1 MVDPLTALLSLP
13 LAQKQ
18 EQGLEFTPREIA
30 QQPETWRGTFETLR
44 SRESDIQQFLSA
56 RGVTGPAAHRPVV
69 LLIGAGSSDYIGQ
82 CLHLLL
88 RTRWQCEVF
97 AVASTSLLTDF
108 SEFVL
113 PGRRYLWISIS
124 RSGDSSEG
132 VAVLERALKEC
143 PQISHLL
150 ISCNASGRMMKAV
163 EGRPNCLA
171 IELDERTNDRGLAMT
186 SSFSNIVVAGQA
198 LAHTGGM
205 ADYEATLHALADAAE
220 SLLPRAA
227 TLASD
232 LARRGISRACFVGSG
247 ALAAAATESALK
259 LLELTAGNVQAMAQ
273 HTLALRHGPMAAL
286 DRDTL
291 LVSFV
296 SSQPQ
301 RRKYDL
307 DLLREIGR
315 KALVRVRV
323 AVATTDAEALRGEAE
338 YVLAPNSAEAIPD
351 LCRPVLDVIFA
362 QLLGLFSSMH
372 YGLKPDLPSPNGAI
386 TRVVENV
393 GIY

>member
-113 PGRRYLWISIS
+113 PDRRYLWISIS

-286 DRDTL
+286 GRDTL

-315 KALVRVRV
+315 KALVGVRV